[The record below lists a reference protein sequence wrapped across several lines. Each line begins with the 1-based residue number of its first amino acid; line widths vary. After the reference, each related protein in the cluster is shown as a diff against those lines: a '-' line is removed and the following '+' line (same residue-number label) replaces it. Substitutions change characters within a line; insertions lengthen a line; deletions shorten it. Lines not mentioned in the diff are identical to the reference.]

1 MTADELRELLAQS
14 EGLKLEFK
22 REYHLNKTP
31 PSGVNPQDWR
41 TLVDGQKDELIKDI
55 LALTNGNVDTADQTA
70 YLIIGA
76 SDHKSPDDSRA
87 LFDTR
92 SLELSAQRLL
102 EIVNKACYPPL
113 TDLFCEL
120 IELDGYWLTVVTIPR
135 SPFVHETTRQLK
147 PMSGHLDEVTGRLT
161 IKEKTSYTERTAFV
175 RRHEGIYPANK
186 DERRALAADKSP
198 ETFVIAAETLNVEEF
213 RVPTEERT
221 KLKATF
227 VPPHNY
233 RRMLE
238 TLEKTGRLWIVG
250 PAGVWKRQVAL
261 SVALD
266 QHESSD
272 VYSIPRF
279 VNWDQLAE
287 CGVSN
292 ATLIF
297 PDGLGVNQYDSEKIE
312 GEFRSWSK
320 LQASGNSIIITTLD
334 EVFDDAR
341 KETRLSEFVS
351 KEELVY
357 LHEDSFDY
365 GDKKAIFERLV
376 RFSSEQRI
384 VNDKQETWALSLL
397 NLPQSHD
404 SRNVNESKS
413 RSSAQLH
420 KLLRE
425 VWLPVDIERFV
436 LESLCDSRTEDDV
449 FELLRGYA
457 DLEKRIHS
465 WFLELDN
472 STRCFVLTLAI
483 LSGFEQKEIWS
494 KHQIIVNAL
503 RRLDPHLSI
512 PPLGILREAARPYV
526 SATGPLEFTN
536 ERVWRLVAR
545 ELSKAY
551 REYFTELI
559 DTKVLSEW
567 SIPELSDP
575 LTEKD
580 QLSIRD
586 TENIRNA
593 IARLTG
599 EMVREGLDGVKEL
612 LEAWAR
618 QKPGRIGKTAGIAL
632 KEVAKDPVS
641 AHSAL
646 ALLDEWSRDT
656 TSADS
661 RHRRWATASALG
673 RILSIKSRF
682 GTSEQAL
689 SILQRL
695 AEDQDNYV
703 ASAVPQ
709 AFQVMGAALPVEA
722 LGGVLTR
729 LAKRDQFTREE
740 VASAL
745 DQATPQ
751 RLEEV
756 VKLLDIWA
764 ASKSPNVRW
773 TAIFTL
779 LTARKMPLR
788 ERSTCLAKFFAS
800 ESSRVITILSEILEA
815 DDVYNKQ
822 TAIRTFV
829 GLAGRSAQTRIQL
842 VTMLAAEYEKKP
854 SQTQQFLERLQG
866 ESEFITDLPFEVHA
880 SAPDVALRIL
890 LFEPSIERLP
900 FLARLVKD
908 HYATIVDLI
917 EEALSSGS
925 DAKLDWFRSPSLTSA
940 TVDNPSLRLAANVVR
955 NAVLET
961 IDALT
966 TTEQTAVESL
976 IEQLTTT
983 REKATEAGIKN
994 LAELDQSLVEI
1005 QSAYYAHRYSDSL
1018 TAKQLAETAL
1028 TKAHSTYA
1036 EELKIILKRKISH
1049 LDTLKKQRTS
1059 DIRVQQAVQYKAALE
1074 RIGLRVGTIIAAL
1087 LVTVGLFMIFVKPTE
1102 NYTLTRNFELA
1113 GTHYDAGT
1121 SFEVVEETEEHIC
1134 FLIEGIEKCFTRNS
1148 LLPVGAVGTSYS
1160 WGTILLGV
1168 FIVGAVG
1175 VVAFFCWIFIDLR
1188 YDEAVGKKRL
1198 GDFPDR
1204 IKKAEEEIKK
1214 LAGLQ
1219 VYFTSGTETP
1229 SVEHSVPPPVLAA
1242 KK

>member
-55 LALTNGNVDTADQTA
+55 LALTNGNVDTADMTA

-76 SDHKSPDDSRA
+76 SDRKSPDDTRA

-102 EIVNKACYPPL
+102 EIVNNACYPPL

-120 IELDGYWLTVVTIPR
+120 IELDGHWLTVVTIPR

-213 RVPTEERT
+213 QVPTEELT

-227 VPPHNY
+227 VAPRNY
-233 RRMLE
+233 RKMLE
-238 TLEKTGRLWIVG
+238 TLMKTGRLWIVG

-261 SVALD
+261 AVALD

-312 GEFRSWSK
+312 GEFRSWNK
-320 LQASGNSIIITTLD
+320 LQGSGNSIVITILD

-341 KETRLSEFVS
+341 KETRLSEFIS

-365 GDKKAIFERLV
+365 GAREAIFERLV

-384 VNDKQETWALSLL
+384 VNEKQETWALSLL
-397 NLPQSHD
+397 KLPQTND
-404 SRNVNESKS
+404 NRNVSESKS

-436 LESLCDSRTEDDV
+436 LESLSDSRTEDDV

-494 KHQIIVNAL
+494 KHQKIVDGL

-559 DTKVLSEW
+559 DTKVLSKW
-567 SIPELSDP
+567 SIPDLSDP

-599 EMVREGLDGVKEL
+599 EMAREGLEGIRDL
-612 LEAWAR
+612 LDAWAR

-745 DQATPQ
+745 DQAASQ

-756 VKLLDIWA
+756 AKLLDIWA
-764 ASKSPNVRW
+764 ASKSLNVRW

-788 ERSTCLAKFFAS
+788 VRSACLAKFFAS
-800 ESSRVITILSEILEA
+800 ESNRVITILSEILDA
-815 DDVYNKQ
+815 DDAHNKQ

-829 GLAGRSAQTRIQL
+829 DLAGRSAQTRTQL

-854 SQTQQFLERLQG
+854 SQTQEFLERLQG
-866 ESEFITDLPFEVHA
+866 ESEFIKDLPFEVHA
-880 SAPDVALRIL
+880 SAPDVALRTL
-890 LFEPSIERLP
+890 LFEPSIERMP
-900 FLARLVKD
+900 FLARLLED
-908 HYATIVDLI
+908 HYERVVDLI

-925 DAKLDWFRSPSLTSA
+925 DAKLDWFRNASLTSA
-940 TVDNPSLRLAANVVR
+940 SVDADVVR
-955 NAVLET
+955 TDVLDI
-961 IDALT
+961 IDELT
-966 TTEQTAVESL
+966 TTEQTTVESL
-976 IEQLTTT
+976 IEQLTTL
-983 REKATEAGIKN
+983 RGKAAEAGIKN

-1005 QSAYYAHRYSDSL
+1005 KSANYAHRYSDSL
-1018 TAKQLAETAL
+1018 TAKRLAETAL
-1028 TKAHSTYA
+1028 TKARLAGS
-1036 EELKIILKRKISH
+1036 EELKLILKRKTSH
-1049 LDTLKKQRTS
+1049 LDKLKKQRTS
-1059 DIRVQQAVQYKAALE
+1059 DMRVQQAVQQRAALE
-1074 RIGLRVGTIIAAL
+1074 RLGLTVATIVAAL
-1087 LVTVGLFMIFVKPTE
+1087 LVALCLCMIFVRPTTS
-1102 NYTLTRNFELA
+1102 YTLTQNFGLSE
-1113 GTHYDAGT
+1113 TNYDAGT
-1121 SFEVVEETEEHIC
+1121 SFEVTRETEGTIC
-1134 FLIEGIEKCFTRNS
+1134 LSIEGVEKCYTRKS
-1148 LLPVGAVGTSYS
+1148 LLPAGAVETSYS
-1160 WGTILLGV
+1160 WGTIFLGV
-1168 FIVGAVG
+1168 FIVGGMG
-1175 VVAFFCWIFIDLR
+1175 VVAFFCWILVDVR
-1188 YDEAVGKKRL
+1188 YDNAVGKKRQ
-1198 GDFPDR
+1198 GDLPDI

-1214 LAGLQ
+1214 LAAMQ
-1219 VYFTSGTETP
+1219 NYFTSGPETP
-1229 SVEHSVPPPVLAA
+1229 SIEYSVPPSVLAA

>member
-31 PSGVNPQDWR
+31 PSGVNPQEWR
-41 TLVDGQKDELIKDI
+41 TLVDGQKHELIKDI
-55 LALTNGNVDTADQTA
+55 LALTNGNVDTADQSA

-76 SDHKSPDDSRA
+76 SDQQSPDDSRA

-102 EIVNKACYPPL
+102 EIVNTACYPPL

-120 IELDGYWLTVVTIPR
+120 IEIDGHWLTVVTIPP
-135 SPFVHETTRQLK
+135 SPFVHETSRQLR
-147 PMSGHLDEVTGRLT
+147 PMSGHVDEVTGRLT

-213 RVPTEERT
+213 RVPIEERT
-221 KLKATF
+221 KLTATF
-227 VPPHNY
+227 VPPRNY
-233 RRMLE
+233 RKMRE

-261 SVALD
+261 SIALD

-297 PDGLGVNQYDSEKIE
+297 PDGLGLNQYDSEKIE
-312 GEFRSWSK
+312 GEFRSWNK
-320 LQASGNSIIITTLD
+320 LQASGNSIVITTLD

-341 KETRLSEFVS
+341 KETRLSEFIS
-351 KEELVY
+351 KEELFY

-365 GDKKAIFERLV
+365 DDKKAIFERLV

-384 VNDKQETWALSLL
+384 VNDQQETWALSLL
-397 NLPQSHD
+397 NLPQTHD
-404 SRNVNESKS
+404 SRNVSESKS
-413 RSSAQLH
+413 RSFAQLH

-425 VWLPVDIERFV
+425 VWLPVDVERFV

-465 WFLELDN
+465 WFLGLDN

-494 KHQIIVNAL
+494 KHQIIVNDL

-512 PPLGILREAARPYV
+512 PPLGVLREAARPYV

-559 DTKVLSEW
+559 DTGVLSKW
-567 SIPELSDP
+567 SIPKLSDP

-580 QLSIRD
+580 QLSIRG

-599 EMVREGLDGVKEL
+599 EMAREGLEGVKEL
-612 LEAWAR
+612 LDAWSK

-709 AFQVMGAALPVEA
+709 AFQVMGTALPVEA

-745 DQATPQ
+745 DHATPQ

-756 VKLLDIWA
+756 IKLLDIWA

-788 ERSTCLAKFFAS
+788 ERSMCLAKFFAS
-800 ESSRVITILSEILEA
+800 ESNRVITILSEILDT
-815 DDVYNKQ
+815 DDVHNKQ
-822 TAIRTFV
+822 TAVRTFV
-829 GLAGRSAQTRIQL
+829 GLAGRSTQTRTQL

-854 SQTQQFLERLQG
+854 SETQQFLERLQG
-866 ESEFITDLPFEVHA
+866 ESEVIRDLPLEVHA
-880 SAPDVALRIL
+880 LVPEVALRTL

-900 FLARLVKD
+900 FLARLLKD
-908 HYATIVDLI
+908 HHATVVDLI

-925 DAKLDWFRSPSLTSA
+925 ETKLDWFRSLSSTSA
-940 TVDNPSLRLAANVVR
+940 TVDNPSLRFAADVVR
-955 NAVLET
+955 NDVLAI

-966 TTEQTAVESL
+966 ITEQTAVESL
-976 IEQLTTT
+976 IEQLSTT
-983 REKATEAGIKN
+983 REKAAEAGINN
-994 LAELDQSLVEI
+994 LAELDQSLAEVV
-1005 QSAYYAHRYSDSL
+1005 SAYCNNRYSDYR
-1018 TAKQLAETAL
+1018 TARQLAETAH
-1028 TKAHSTYA
+1028 TKARSTCS
-1036 EELKIILKRKISH
+1036 EELKRILKRKTSH

-1059 DIRVQQAVQYKAALE
+1059 DMRVQHAVQHKAALE
-1074 RIGLRVGTIIAAL
+1074 RIGLTVVTIIVAL
-1087 LVTVGLFMIFVKPTE
+1087 LITVGLFMIFVKPTTS
-1102 NYTLTRNFELA
+1102 YTLTRNVELA
-1113 GTHYDAGT
+1113 GTVYDAGT
-1121 SFEVVEETEEHIC
+1121 SFEVSEETEGAIC
-1134 FLIEGIEKCFTRNS
+1134 LSIEGVEKCYTRNS
-1148 LLPVGAVGTSYS
+1148 LLAAGAVGTSYS

-1168 FIVGAVG
+1168 FIVGGVG
-1175 VVAFFCWIFIDLR
+1175 VVAFLCWIFVEVR
-1188 YDEAVGKKRL
+1188 YDDTVGKKRP
-1198 GDFPDR
+1198 GDLPDR
-1204 IKKAEEEIKK
+1204 IKEGEEEIKK
-1214 LAGLQ
+1214 LAAMQ
-1219 VYFTSGTETP
+1219 NYFTSGAETP
-1229 SVEHSVPPPVLAA
+1229 S
-1242 KK
+1242 